1 MGSPRLRPTLNFFMA
16 DTTDTVDTTDIIL
29 THITLTLWAN
39 LPPVSMLLTKPSPV
53 LPSTDMPSVMPR
65 LKPTPPISTVDTP
78 DTTDIPTDTDMD
90 TLALTTATVSNLPPV
105 SIILTKLSP
114 ALKARSIN
122 FSYFS
127 K

>member
-1 MGSPRLRPTLNFFMA
+1 MG
-16 DTTDTVDTTDIIL
+16 TDIIL

-53 LPSTDMPSVMPR
+53 LPTTDMPSVMPR
-65 LKPTPPISTVDTP
+65 LKPTPPISTVDTTVDTP
-78 DTTDIPTDTDMD
+78 DTTDIPTVMDMD

-114 ALKARSIN
+114 ALKA
-122 FSYFS
+122 
-127 K
+127 